1 MVYATSL
8 IQHIILKYNNVN
20 IIFNMYKHDKNFKNN
35 VTIFPWIHVYYII
48 FFLNQETHLK
58 IGRWMISGQT
68 RGFVYV
74 CRHLTYWKVISGY
87 SATCRTSKNVTIVKR
102 ICTTWFGKWK
112 DFLDIAGSI
121 MTIDDFYVDKSKE
134 PLIELY
140 KARVYKVFH
149 VNIALC
155 YDEDKL
161 CTKICMSSAD
171 ENGTS
176 QNIKKA
182 KVSKSC

>member
-1 MVYATSL
+1 MIRISKTML
-8 IQHIILKYNNVN
+8 Q
-20 IIFNMYKHDKNFKNN
+20 FFREFTF
-35 VTIFPWIHVYYII
+35 TIFF
-48 FFLNQETHLK
+48 FFLNQETRLK
-58 IGRWMISGQT
+58 IGSWMISGQA

>member
-1 MVYATSL
+1 M
-8 IQHIILKYNNVN
+8 
-20 IIFNMYKHDKNFKNN
+20 
-35 VTIFPWIHVYYII
+35 
-48 FFLNQETHLK
+48 
-58 IGRWMISGQT
+58 
-68 RGFVYV
+68 
-74 CRHLTYWKVISGY
+74 
-87 SATCRTSKNVTIVKR
+87 
-102 ICTTWFGKWK
+102 
-112 DFLDIAGSI
+112 DIAGSI

-182 KVSKSC
+182 KVSKSLLDFSVIGSHKAWEMCFDMEVRVCNIFVYI

>member
-35 VTIFPWIHVYYII
+35 VTIFPWIHFYY
-48 FFLNQETHLK
+48 NQESHLK
-58 IGRWMISGQT
+58 IGSWISGQT

-134 PLIELY
+134 QLIESY

>member
-1 MVYATSL
+1 M
-8 IQHIILKYNNVN
+8 
-20 IIFNMYKHDKNFKNN
+20 
-35 VTIFPWIHVYYII
+35 
-48 FFLNQETHLK
+48 
-58 IGRWMISGQT
+58 
-68 RGFVYV
+68 
-74 CRHLTYWKVISGY
+74 
-87 SATCRTSKNVTIVKR
+87 
-102 ICTTWFGKWK
+102 
-112 DFLDIAGSI
+112 DIAGSI

-134 PLIELY
+134 PLIESY

>member
-1 MVYATSL
+1 M
-8 IQHIILKYNNVN
+8 
-20 IIFNMYKHDKNFKNN
+20 
-35 VTIFPWIHVYYII
+35 
-48 FFLNQETHLK
+48 
-58 IGRWMISGQT
+58 
-68 RGFVYV
+68 
-74 CRHLTYWKVISGY
+74 
-87 SATCRTSKNVTIVKR
+87 
-102 ICTTWFGKWK
+102 
-112 DFLDIAGSI
+112 DIAGSI

-134 PLIELY
+134 PLIESY
-140 KARVYKVFH
+140 IARVYKVFH

-182 KVSKSC
+182 KVSKSRYSFQLLGVTKHWKCVIIGRFGLQYHCTKENALCRSSRAVSGTF

>member
-1 MVYATSL
+1 M
-8 IQHIILKYNNVN
+8 
-20 IIFNMYKHDKNFKNN
+20 
-35 VTIFPWIHVYYII
+35 
-48 FFLNQETHLK
+48 
-58 IGRWMISGQT
+58 
-68 RGFVYV
+68 
-74 CRHLTYWKVISGY
+74 
-87 SATCRTSKNVTIVKR
+87 
-102 ICTTWFGKWK
+102 
-112 DFLDIAGSI
+112 DIAGSI

-161 CTKICMSSAD
+161 FTKICMSSAD